1 MSRRSQEKRAAR
13 AKARAKQRARDKVE
27 DGHRPDGR
35 DAGTDFFNWSDAQ
48 PPPLRM
54 TTADVLAG
62 ARAGTVYGIW
72 RTSAQEIDP
81 AVFHVNAEPVL
92 LSWVREAYGR
102 GGWQPTEL
110 IRYLARHGKSSLA
123 DLARMVVAVERD
135 LRVGPTAKDP
145 GWIRQWDAAGLPS
158 RVARTGWMGAWAASH
173 PDWLKLVH
181 RFAMILSW
189 MPALEPLLS
198 PPSGVRASA
207 RLAPT
212 QTPASASPMLG
223 RVRALLAKAEST
235 QYESE
240 AIAFTV
246 KAQELMTK
254 HAIDQAMLA
263 GAGSGP
269 AAPGVIRV
277 PIDPP
282 YLDAKALL
290 LQVIAEH
297 SRCRSVLQPDVEMS
311 SVIGFSTDL
320 DAVDLL
326 FTSLLVQAHHSL
338 AEASVSAPPG
348 SRTRSQSFR
357 AAFLQGFISRIDTRL
372 AAVNTVAFE
381 EARAQAKVF
390 LPVLRSRD
398 EQISE
403 FMEKRFSTM
412 TSSPVRG
419 GFDAL
424 GYQHGQRAGDAATL
438 LSGAIGA

>member
-13 AKARAKQRARDKVE
+13 AKVRAKQRARDTVG
-27 DGHRPDGR
+27 DGQDTRGPGAETYTFD
-35 DAGTDFFNWSDAQ
+35 WPEPQ
-48 PPPLRM
+48 PLPARM
-54 TTADVLAG
+54 TTADVLAW

-72 RTSAQEIDP
+72 RTSAEEIDS
-81 AVFHVNAEPVL
+81 AVFQANAEPVL
-92 LSWVREAYGR
+92 LSWVRDLYGR

-110 IRYLARHGKSSLA
+110 IRHLSRHGKSHVA
-123 DLARMVVAVERD
+123 DLTRVVVAVERD
-135 LRVGPTAKDP
+135 VRVGPTAKDA
-145 GWIRQWDAAGLPS
+145 GWLRQWEAARLPS
-158 RVARTGWMGAWAASH
+158 KVAETGWMAAWAASH
-173 PDWLKLVH
+173 PDWLKLVY
-181 RFAMILSW
+181 RFAMLLSG
-189 MPALEPLLS
+189 MPALEPLLV
-198 PPSGVRASA
+198 PPSGVRSSR
-207 RLAPT
+207 RLASK
-212 QTPASASPMLG
+212 QAPASTNPMLE

-240 AIAFTV
+240 AIAFTA

-254 HAIDQAMLA
+254 HALDQAMLA

-269 AAPGVIRV
+269 AAPGVIRI

-297 SRCRSVLQPDVEMS
+297 SRCQAVLHESVEMS

-320 DAVDLL
+320 EVVELL
-326 FTSLLVQAHHSL
+326 FTSLLVQAHHAL
-338 AEASVSAPPG
+338 AAASVAAPPG

-357 AAFLQGFISRIDTRL
+357 AAFLQGFISRIDARL
-372 AAVNTVAFE
+372 AAVNSVAFD
-381 EARAQAKVF
+381 EAKAHSDTF

-403 FMEKRFSTM
+403 FMEQRFSAR
-412 TSSPVRG
+412 SSSRVRG

-424 GYQHGQRAGDAATL
+424 GYHHGQRAGDAAAL
-438 LSGAIGA
+438 LSGAIEA